1 MSYAF
6 FALFFGLGV
15 GGWVYSQA
23 SQRMSGNPKA
33 VWGSTVAAAAV
44 AFFIFYSLFAWV
56 IG

>member
-33 VWGSTVAAAAV
+33 VWGCTAAAAAV